1 MNVKEEF
8 FEWMY
13 QLVDGKG
20 YSELL
25 ELLYEED
32 FYSVIPLDD
41 NRLIDGCN
49 LRYRF
54 ADECNIPLVVI
65 DKLFDNERCSILE
78 MMIGLAIRIEET
90 IMSDSDFGDRTNMWF
105 WIMIKSLGLYNMTDN
120 VLYNARVQYDKVKV
134 ILSKFLERD
143 YKPNGEGGLF
153 TIHNTNKDL
162 REIEIWY
169 QMCMFFDNLI

>member
-54 ADECNIPLVVI
+54 ADECNIPSVVI

-105 WIMIKSLGLYNMTDN
+105 WIMIKSLGLYNMTNN